1 MMVFAETIVCCC
13 FTRITPRI
21 LNDSSEDEVD
31 RQASGRLLVT
41 LQTRKRRRIRLPRG
55 VSLLLRILSTATFL
69 VGIAYAQDRPSQ
81 HEFAFWFE
89 GQLGNGHAF
98 ASTIDSRMY
107 QIEARYG
114 RLVYTNRLLA
124 LRYIAEVIP
133 FSVVGDPQANG
144 QRAYAHATGG
154 SPIGAQINFLY
165 DHRVQP
171 FLTSGG
177 GFLYFDRRMFGAT
190 QFNFTAQV
198 AAGVQVFTPRHRSV
212 QFGYEYHHISNA
224 NLGRINP
231 GMDSH
236 VMFVGLSFVP

>member
-1 MMVFAETIVCCC
+1 MVFAKTIVRGG
-13 FTRITPRI
+13 FPRITPRI
-21 LNDSSEDEVD
+21 LNHSSADDVD
-31 RQASGRLLVT
+31 RQASGRLLGT
-41 LQTRKRRRIRLPRG
+41 MHTQKRRRFRLARG
-55 VSLLLRILSTATFL
+55 VSLFWRILSTAIFL
-69 VGIAYAQDRPSQ
+69 ISLARAQDQPSQ
-81 HEFAFWFE
+81 NEYAFWLE

-98 ASTIDSRMY
+98 ASTTDTRMY
-107 QIEARYG
+107 QIEGRYG

-133 FSVVGDPQANG
+133 LSVVGDPQANG

-165 DHRVQP
+165 HRRVQP

-198 AAGVQVFTPRHRSV
+198 AGGVQVFTSRHRSV

-224 NLGRINP
+224 NLGRVNP

-236 VMFVGLSFVP
+236 VIFVGLSFVR